1 MIKYLFFRE
10 YIIIM
15 KINLL
20 KILMWVI
27 FFCIGLVLLLFI
39 FIYCVIKSG
48 VLFYIKVVVVRF
60 FLFIIL
66 YILIF
71 DGVCVWFIKL
81 IWKEKYFFVYKIG
94 LYKMKNNMFCY
105 DDEI

>member
-1 MIKYLFFRE
+1 MN
-10 YIIIM
+10 
-15 KINLL
+15 INLV

-27 FFCIGLVLLLFI
+27 FFGIGLVLLLFI

-81 IWKEKYFFVYKIG
+81 I
-94 LYKMKNNMFCY
+94 
-105 DDEI
+105 